1 MKQVIYIVIGIG
13 YGTILGYFF
22 LFFLVHV
29 ASLHMESDDD
39 LNQAVLRGLIIWPIL
54 ILLTGWLGKQLYLG
68 IIGGQKLS
76 IFQRSLF
83 VFAGAITGTIVGDL
97 TLSLSGTLINWR
109 DLASTGEGENFIILF
124 IWILFSFLGGLFVDR
139 LLVRY
144 SLS

>member
-1 MKQVIYIVIGIG
+1 MKQVVYMIIGIG
-13 YGTILGYFF
+13 YGIFLGYFF

-29 ASLHMESDDD
+29 ASLYMESDDD

-97 TLSLSGTLINWR
+97 ILSLSGTLVNWR
-109 DLASTGEGENFIILF
+109 DLVNPGRELDYFPNLVLVF
-124 IWILFSFLGGLFVDR
+124 FSGW
-139 LLVRY
+139 LVC
-144 SLS
+144 